1 MTLAELA
8 YQLEQ
13 ALAAARADHDD
24 SQAGR
29 DGIPFEFMRDTTGR
43 YIAVDA
49 LTTLAMVRLALDAQ
63 NGSR

>member
-8 YQLEQ
+8 EQLEQ
-13 ALAAARADHDD
+13 ALAAARSDHEE
-24 SQAGR
+24 SRAGLE
-29 DGIPFEFMRDTTGR
+29 GIPFEVMRDTTGR

-63 NGSR
+63 DGSR